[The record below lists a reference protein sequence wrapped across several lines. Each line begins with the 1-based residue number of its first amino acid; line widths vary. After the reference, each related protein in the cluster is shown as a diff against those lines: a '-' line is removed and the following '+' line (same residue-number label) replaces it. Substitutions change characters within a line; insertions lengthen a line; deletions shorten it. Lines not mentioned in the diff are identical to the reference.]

1 MDPPTDRAGL
11 ALDEQTSMMNG
22 GAEPVKL
29 RVVLADDHDVV
40 RAGLAA
46 LLRATHDI
54 FVEAEARDGVE
65 AIQKVGELN
74 PDVLVLD
81 ISMPHMDGIEVTERV
96 TSEWPDVRV
105 LVLTAHEDRA
115 HLHRLMQAGAA
126 GYLLKRAAADELVRA
141 IHVVAGGG
149 TYVDA
154 QLAGTILRDTAHSP
168 SAPLPISPVLSQRE
182 EQVLRS
188 IAWGESNKQ
197 IAGRLGISTK
207 TVETYRARIADK
219 LGLRTRTEIV
229 RFAVKEGWLSE
240 S

>member
-1 MDPPTDRAGL
+1 MSDAADSPR
-11 ALDEQTSMMNG
+11 
-22 GAEPVKL
+22 L

-46 LLRATHDI
+46 LLRASPGI
-54 FVEAEARDGVE
+54 SVEAEARDGVE
-65 AIQKVGELN
+65 TIQKVGEVK

-81 ISMPHMDGIEVTERV
+81 ISMPQMDGIEVTERV
-96 TSEWPDVRV
+96 TAQWPDVRV
-105 LVLTAHEDRA
+105 LVLTAHDDRA
-115 HLHRLMQAGAA
+115 HLQRLMHAGAA

-141 IHVVAGGG
+141 IHVVADGG

-154 QLAGTILRDTAHSP
+154 QLAGTILRERIQAP
-168 SAPLPISPVLSQRE
+168 SHAPGVTPVLSQRE

-240 S
+240 